1 MKEKVENVC
10 GRSSELHLRQT
21 PGRLS
26 LRRRRLL
33 LENTQPLPVCVSRVL
48 CVGFRRRFCRVLIA
62 LPPPALCSGAQ
73 PADGGGSDGDEEG
86 GRGQRHPA
94 VPPPVPLLQ
103 LPGHRVAAADAKLQ
117 AAESG
122 RTSPIFQNKNAHQ
135 CKSNISPGGKWNSF
149 FTLIK
154 A

>member
-1 MKEKVENVC
+1 MCVVC
-10 GRSSELHLRQT
+10 W
-21 PGRLS
+21 
-26 LRRRRLL
+26 LL
-33 LENTQPLPVCVSRVL
+33 LLFVC
-48 CVGFRRRFCRVLIA
+48 VLIA
-62 LPPPALCSGAQ
+62 ASPAVLCSGAQ

-122 RTSPIFQNKNAHQ
+122 RTSPIFKIYI
-135 CKSNISPGGKWNSF
+135 NI
-149 FTLIK
+149 
-154 A
+154 